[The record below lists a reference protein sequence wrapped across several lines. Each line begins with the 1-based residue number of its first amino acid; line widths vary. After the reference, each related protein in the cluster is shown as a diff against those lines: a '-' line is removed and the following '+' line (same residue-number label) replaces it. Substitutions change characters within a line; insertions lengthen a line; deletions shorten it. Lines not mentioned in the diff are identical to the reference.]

1 MFNLESRGPYRLG
14 RPPLAQ
20 ALAQVRFPLVARLQ
34 TLEGIA
40 PLQDRL
46 TSRLPYMEQK
56 QMTEM
61 AVMVGPGGASDP
73 QVGTSTTWEFT
84 DGEGTVL
91 SLSAGIATLSAG
103 ANYPGRHEFGSLFG
117 EVLETLAGEAH
128 ITRCDRVGA
137 RYLSIVESAPTGER
151 LWTSWFRP
159 EVTGWMGAG
168 VLSDNAAVLN
178 SLTQTALAAS
188 AAEALEMSSL
198 LGDVQGIIRH
208 GLVQQGSVIPG
219 VPPVTLE
226 TESFILDLDVFLIS
240 AQPFDPSSLVGEF
253 RQLHSQLDRFFRWSL
268 TEEGEQEFELEELEA
283 QE

>member
-1 MFNLESRGPYRLG
+1 MFNLEPRGPYRLG

-40 PLQDRL
+40 PIQDRM
-46 TSRLPYMEQK
+46 TSSLPYMEQK

-61 AVMVGPGGASDP
+61 AVMVGPAGASDP

-84 DGEGTVL
+84 NGEGIVL

-103 ANYPGRHEFGSLFG
+103 ANYPGRHAFGGLFG
-117 EVLETLAGEAH
+117 EVLEALSSEAH

-137 RYLSIVESAPTGER
+137 RYLSVVESPPTGDR

-168 VLSDNAAVLN
+168 VLSDNTAVLN

-188 AAEALEMSSL
+188 AAETLEMDSVS
-198 LGDVQGIIRH
+198 GDVQGIIRH
-208 GLVQQGSVIPG
+208 GLVQQGSLIPG

-226 TESFILDLDVFLIS
+226 TESFILDLDMFLLS
-240 AQPFDPSSLVGEF
+240 AQPFEPSSLVEEF

-268 TEEGEQEFELEELEA
+268 TPEGEQEFELEELEA
-283 QE
+283 E